1 MARLHEGQAK
11 EVSRGFE
18 RSTRARRMIA
28 YWQVDK
34 LEFRLLFFA
43 SYGSVNLQNCWRGN
57 SCQRDSISFLGQIF
71 GDLLGRVKQVAVRTS
86 IQLRVL
92 TVSER
97 PVARISESTQ

>member
-1 MARLHEGQAK
+1 MHEGQAK

-18 RSTRARRMIA
+18 RAARARQMIA

-57 SCQRDSISFLGQIF
+57 SCRRDSISFLGQIF
-71 GDLLGRVKQVAVRTS
+71 GDLLGRLKQVAVRTS

>member
-1 MARLHEGQAK
+1 
-11 EVSRGFE
+11 
-18 RSTRARRMIA
+18 MIA

-97 PVARISESTQ
+97 PVGRISESTQ

>member
-18 RSTRARRMIA
+18 RSARARQRIA

-92 TVSER
+92 TVSEC

>member
-18 RSTRARRMIA
+18 RSARARQMIA

-57 SCQRDSISFLGQIF
+57 SCERDSISFLGQIF

-92 TVSER
+92 TVSEC

>member
-1 MARLHEGQAK
+1 MASLHEGQAK

-18 RSTRARRMIA
+18 RSARARWMIA